1 MLLLPFNLVW
11 LALILASIF
20 DKNVAIN
27 EPRLMATIQQN
38 LIYAL
43 FPADRFYL
51 TRYNFNEVN
60 GFEEWRLE
68 QLVIIADK
76 DNTKMP
82 RGSTQSNDALI
93 HDEWIYIE
101 NPKNIKPKYYFH
113 QIEGAE
119 KREIYKANL
128 EKLKNS
134 VGVFKNA
141 VDGIITKIK
150 KFKSEHNLLHN
161 KCTPKEVKNCLKNGG
176 GDEMDQTDLEEI
188 ARPEET
194 SETNKNAKKGKGS
207 RYFQKLCG
215 CFVEPSTSHDKH
227 PSGEDEHSLPPPK
240 HSKNIQTDDQ
250 FEELINLVIECKVF
264 IRDLHSEGGE
274 GSLIDIF
281 SFMEKHPEMK
291 DLKNIFEL
299 SKIQTEELDQAI
311 FKRIYEEHRKKSKSK
326 RAIVQGAGPV
336 EGVNVTLVN
345 DRSEEYIR
353 NRVVFFDRKWMS
365 QLRFFLGTEF
375 DKLFFDNENEE
386 KSLGMILDED
396 IGYIN
401 EKEEERTSQEIRHE
415 ITEEIRQENQKE
427 KSFLNLIYNTS
438 VLDINTKYE
447 KPLAVVVASNKPRD
461 PGSFNFN
468 HLKEI
473 LTNYEGM
480 KMLEDETIGI
490 PFDLF
495 FCAGG
500 ARDQIRTKFIEEPK
514 QLTQSINYGVAI
526 FDKVKHDVKVFTDN
540 ATFYRN
546 PMKGMRPHLKRQ
558 KIDKLISDADFIS
571 EQLKKR
577 YAKINKLI
585 IHGMAEVKSPIKAD
599 EEKKYA
605 VNHKGNLISKKSSD
619 EQIVVRLFESNP
631 TLHIASITPLALVEF
646 IEELKIERNLEENS
660 NKIKKFDDLHDKLQ
674 KRWAK
679 ALFDYTFSVR
689 HPERFGQVVIEGAEY
704 TSSRTLYK
712 GKKISQPQQTLKYDP
727 HSANTSTFYVGIYGV
742 EEPVKEIRGT
752 KDSAIIAA
760 IGDANTSSHFMTSSR
775 FGVERAVNAIKQ
787 YYENPDKSDLR
798 KMMNSALKK
807 VRRRVLEKAKEYVK
821 ILDGIKVDLDD

>member
-1 MLLLPFNLVW
+1 MLLLPFNLVC
-11 LALILASIF
+11 LVLILASFF

-76 DNTKMP
+76 DNTGLP

-101 NPKNIKPKYYFH
+101 NPKNIKPKYYFL
-113 QIEGAE
+113 QIKEEE
-119 KREIYKANL
+119 KRGIYKANL
-128 EKLKNS
+128 ERLKDS
-134 VGVFKNA
+134 VE
-141 VDGIITKIK
+141 
-150 KFKSEHNLLHN
+150 SEHNLFNN
-161 KCTPKEVKNCLKNGG
+161 KFTPEEVKNCLKTGG
-176 GDEMDQTDLEEI
+176 SEEIDQIQMEEI
-188 ARPEET
+188 ARSEEAL
-194 SETNKNAKKGKGS
+194 EKNKNAKKGLK
-207 RYFQKLCG
+207 RTFRNLCG
-215 CFVEPSTSHDKH
+215 CLASTSHDKH
-227 PSGEDEHSLPPPK
+227 PSSDEEHPLPPPK
-240 HSKNIQTDDQ
+240 HSKNIQKDEQ
-250 FEELINLVIECKVF
+250 YEELINLVIECKVF

-274 GSLIDIF
+274 GALIDIF
-281 SFMEKHPEMK
+281 SFMENHTEMK
-291 DLKNIFEL
+291 DLKNISEL
-299 SKIQTEELDQAI
+299 SKIQTEKLDQAS
-311 FKRIYEEHRKKSKSK
+311 FKRIYEEHKKESKSK

-336 EGVNVTLVN
+336 GLYATYKLFMEGVNVTLVN
-345 DRSEEYIR
+345 DRSEKYIR

-375 DKLFFDNENEE
+375 DKLFIDNENGE
-386 KSLGMILDED
+386 KSLGRILDED
-396 IGYIN
+396 IGFVNIKHMETFLKDRLKNLSKYIN
-401 EKEEERTSQEIRHE
+401 EKEEERTSQEAQQE

-427 KSFLNLIYNTS
+427 KSFLNLIYNTA
-438 VLDINTKYE
+438 VLDINTNYE

-468 HLKEI
+468 DLKEI

-480 KMLEDETIGI
+480 KILKSNEIGI

-526 FDKVKHDVKVFTDN
+526 FDKTKHDVKVFTDN

-546 PMKGMRPHLKRQ
+546 PMKGMRSHLKRHN
-558 KIDKLISDADFIS
+558 IDKLINDADFIS

-585 IHGMAEVKSPIKAD
+585 IHGMAEVKSPIKAG
-599 EEKKYA
+599 EEKAFA
-605 VNHKGNLISKKSSD
+605 VNHKGNIISKNSSD

-631 TLHIASITPLALVEF
+631 TLHIASITPLALVKF
-646 IEELKIERNLEENS
+646 IEELQIERNLEENL

-689 HPERFGQVVIEGAEY
+689 HPERFGQVVIEGAEH

-742 EEPVKEIRGT
+742 ENPVKEIRGT
-752 KDSAIIAA
+752 QDSAIIAA
-760 IGDANTSSHFMTSSR
+760 IGDANTSAHFMTSSGTSTGK
-775 FGVERAVNAIKQ
+775 F
-787 YYENPDKSDLR
+787 L
-798 KMMNSALKK
+798 
-807 VRRRVLEKAKEYVK
+807 
-821 ILDGIKVDLDD
+821 